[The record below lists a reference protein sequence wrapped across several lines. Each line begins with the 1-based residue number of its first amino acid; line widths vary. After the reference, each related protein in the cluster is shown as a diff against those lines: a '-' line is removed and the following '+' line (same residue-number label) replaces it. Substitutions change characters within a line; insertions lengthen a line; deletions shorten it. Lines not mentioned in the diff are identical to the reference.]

1 MDGAAAHVVT
11 FGTVAAIEGAR
22 ARVVLDMAEDGS
34 GFAGPVPPQIGQ
46 VVRVDVGEAR
56 IFGVIIGLRT
66 PPAQPGAR
74 GRPAP
79 THPVHPPPPPPPAGG
94 GGAAAGCGP
103 RPPSIPANI
112 FTDDL

>member
-56 IFGVIIGLRT
+56 VFGVIIRT
-66 PPAQPGAR
+66 R
-74 GRPAP
+74 SW
-79 THPVHPPPPPPPAGG
+79 T
-94 GGAAAGCGP
+94 
-103 RPPSIPANI
+103 S
-112 FTDDL
+112 T